1 MIHVEVP
8 ALTGTL
14 WDDAAVNVTNLEM
27 LCDVNTRI
35 MICCGV
41 RACSSEEPIASI
53 CGVEEEE
60 APVYESLQ
68 RHIADVAIWTLCY
81 LQASRKTVL
90 QIKIAPTWLL
100 LRVFGSY
107 RTSGVQSP
115 S

>member
-1 MIHVEVP
+1 MIRVEVP

-27 LCDVNTRI
+27 PCDVNTRI

-53 CGVEEEE
+53 CGVEEE

-68 RHIADVAIWTLCY
+68 RHIVDGATWTLCY

-90 QIKIAPTWLL
+90 QIKIAPTYLL
-100 LRVFGSY
+100 LRVFESY
-107 RTSGVQSP
+107 RTSEVQSP